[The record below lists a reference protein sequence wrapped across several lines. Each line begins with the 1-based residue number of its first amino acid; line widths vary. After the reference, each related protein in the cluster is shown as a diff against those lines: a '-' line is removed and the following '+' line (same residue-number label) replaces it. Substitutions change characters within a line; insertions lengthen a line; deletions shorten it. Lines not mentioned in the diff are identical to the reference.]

1 MKNEPIAYALKTF
14 VAELTKDRAC
24 VVEVHNKIIRVRF
37 GPGHVEHMT
46 SGQKVT
52 LTFEDGEA
60 LVLDHTL
67 EMPERVGSEESE
79 ARRPTPE
86 DHAQA

>member
-1 MKNEPIAYALKTF
+1 MKNEPIADALKTF
-14 VAELTKDRAC
+14 VTDLTKGRDC
-24 VVEVHNKIIRVRF
+24 GVEVHNKVILVRF

-52 LTFEDGEA
+52 LTFEDGQE

-86 DHAQA
+86 DHAKA